1 LPKIT
6 VSVYNT
12 FNDVVR
18 IYIPYKL
25 VYKSIYDLGTDYTLL
40 DGNITN
46 SNHSS
51 FVVKNNNTNALM
63 VVAVK
68 DWKKI
73 YGNDEIVY
81 ISDDDISIDYS
92 DEFVNEESIIWDWDS
107 VPTIALKGV
116 TVASKDSLNGIVT
129 YFKGGFD

>member
-1 LPKIT
+1 MPKIT

-116 TVASKDSLNGIVT
+116 SVASKDSLNGFVT